1 MRKKLFAVLMMLG
14 TASMLCG
21 FDSAETVDSVM
32 QKQQEAAA
40 AVTSTDAEI
49 TVNADVAVNLD
60 DATLTA
66 KANGTID
73 VEVVLAEQAAKV
85 EGSIDVL
92 SPLLAQENT
101 YEFKLY
107 AKPNESGAIEVY
119 LYTADS
125 VTGESEWEHDSSAD
139 MGINLN
145 DLTSTATT
153 ITVDQLAQLGINFTL
168 APEAADV
175 DGTECYEVS
184 TVIDSTTFSTIL
196 TAASA
201 LSGQDLTADE
211 SVAMA
216 MEILDGLKI
225 NLAYYID
232 TTTFLPVKM
241 HMDMNDSDLAAIE
254 QLLSAY
260 ITSTMQ
266 SEEAIAVTIALNDLS
281 MDMTSVYD
289 TITEIVI
296 PDEAL
301 YAGSSADVIPDEV
314 EAEISTAVEAVT
326 EAAAQ

>member
-73 VEVVLAEQAAKV
+73 MEVVLAEQAAKV

-107 AKPNESGAIEVY
+107 AKPNESGAVEVY

-153 ITVDQLAQLGINFTL
+153 ITVDKLAQLGINFTL

-201 LSGQDLTADE
+201 LSGQDLTEDE

-260 ITSTMQ
+260 ITSSMQ
-266 SEEAIAVTIALNDLS
+266 SEETIAVTIALNDLS

-314 EAEISTAVEAVT
+314 EAEISTAVESVT

>member
-107 AKPNESGAIEVY
+107 AKPNESGAVEVY

-125 VTGESEWEHDSSAD
+125 VTGESEWEHDSSTD

-201 LSGQDLTADE
+201 LSGQDLTEDE

-260 ITSTMQ
+260 ITSSMQ
-266 SEEAIAVTIALNDLS
+266 SEETIAVTIALNDLS

-314 EAEISTAVEAVT
+314 EAEISTAVESVT

>member
-1 MRKKLFAVLMMLG
+1 MMLG

-260 ITSTMQ
+260 ITSSMQ
-266 SEEAIAVTIALNDLS
+266 SEETIAVTIALNDLS